1 MRKIY
6 RIIGAI
12 VLVLS
17 LIRVESGYPCGES
30 GARSLG
36 LAGCFTTLSSGVE
49 APFWNPAN
57 LGFPQN
63 PGFTFNLFSFGAKL
77 GNNGFSVKDYNRY
90 NGKFLSESDK
100 DKILNSIPDQG
111 LDLNLDVEASAL
123 GFSWGQFAITSQLS
137 GISFLS
143 VPKDPF
149 ELLLLGNK
157 LNESII
163 VDQANSE
170 ACAYF
175 SLIFSHGRRVF
186 TIKEKDI
193 YAGINLKWLKGIAY
207 HRTIK
212 AQGDFVT
219 RETEIEGGASYVS
232 LQAMGGKG
240 YAIDLG
246 FASFLDENYT
256 LGLFILN
263 PLSRIK
269 WNKEAEKKGY
279 EIAVNSF
286 TLENSDDDSVVRE
299 ENYTEN
305 ISSFDTHLPA
315 VISLGL
321 SRKTSR
327 LMLAANWE
335 QGFKNCAGSTK
346 TPRLSFGAEYY
357 LLSWLPLR
365 SGISLGGKEGF
376 LFATGLGVDLGSSHL
391 DFGLSTQ
398 NSILP
403 SYGKGISF
411 ALTCWFQI
419 K

>member
-1 MRKIY
+1 MKKTC
-6 RIIGAI
+6 RITGTI

-17 LIRVESGYPCGES
+17 LVPAESGYCSGES

-36 LAGCFTTLSSGVE
+36 LAGCFTTLSSGAQ

-63 PGFTFNLFSFGAKL
+63 PRFSFNLFSLGAKL
-77 GNNGFSVKDYNRY
+77 GNNGFSIKEYNRY

-100 DKILNSIPDQG
+100 DKILNSIPDRG

-123 GFSWGQFAITSQLS
+123 GFSWAQFALTSQLS

-157 LNESII
+157 LDERII

-175 SLIFSHGRRVF
+175 SLIFSHGRKVF
-186 TIKEKDI
+186 TIKEKDV

-219 RETEIEGGASYVS
+219 RETEIEGQANFVS
-232 LQAMGGKG
+232 IQALGGKG

-263 PLSRIK
+263 PLSRIR
-269 WNKEAEKKGY
+269 WNKEAEEKGY
-279 EIAVNSF
+279 EIVVNSL

-299 ENYTEN
+299 DSYTEN
-305 ISSFDTHLPA
+305 ISSFDTRLPA
-315 VISLGL
+315 VISFGL
-321 SRKTSR
+321 SRHTSR
-327 LMLAANWE
+327 LLFAANWQ

-346 TPRLSFGAEYY
+346 TPKLSFGAEYY
-357 LLSWLPLR
+357 ALSWLPLR

-376 LFATGLGVDLGSSHL
+376 LFATGLGVHLGSSHL

-398 NSILP
+398 DSILP
-403 SYGKGISF
+403 SYGRGISF
-411 ALTCWFQI
+411 ALTCWFEI